1 MKSTE
6 TAEAGYCKMV
16 ELRKTDSHSCDLVMR
31 KPQTIAQHLF
41 RELVLND

>member
-1 MKSTE
+1 MKPAE

-16 ELRKTDSHSCDLVMR
+16 EIRKTDGHSSDLVMR